1 MAQTIQ
7 VESILRHPSSQDQR
21 RFGAGVSLARAGNGI
36 DYLAISSVDMASA
49 GGPADVRWYTFQ
61 NGIWEPVWHPL
72 PDPIPYYRNFLSTPA
87 N

>member
-7 VESILRHPSSQDQR
+7 VESILRHPFSQDQR
-21 RFGAGVSLARAGNGI
+21 RFGAGVSLRRAGNGI

-49 GGPADVRWYTFQ
+49 GGPADVRWYTLQ